1 MLDADV
7 ILFATEKPSDIPALE
22 KVPTFGR
29 LKAVA
34 EHRAVFTDGVLTGAI
49 YFISPLS
56 LPYVLDRLRHSSR
69 PPSPARHRRIETAVR
84 GSDPLTPAPR

>member
-22 KVPTFGR
+22 KIPTFNR

-49 YFISPLS
+49 YFMRPLS
-56 LPYVLDRLRHSSR
+56 LPLRAR
-69 PPSPARHRRIETAVR
+69 PAHAAARGRRRRARHRAASSKRA
-84 GSDPLTPAPR
+84 S